1 MTDAAKMKVAFIIL
15 LTDKVGEG
23 PDKEIEQIRKEV
35 LSKMRYWQIE
45 KITILP
51 HKSVKKDST

>member
-1 MTDAAKMKVAFIIL
+1 MKVAFIIL
-15 LTDKVGEG
+15 LTDEIGEG
-23 PDKEIEQIRKEV
+23 PDKEIAQIRKEV

-51 HKSVKKDST
+51 HNSIKKDST